1 MGCSGGSL
9 GGRGG
14 LLGRSRGRF
23 GVPEVILTRGQ
34 IHTFVRFLACPLC
47 GFDAVLGC
55 SLAFLGGSWDPS
67 GAPKVA
73 LGASRGVPR
82 ERVPPPGGSRGAPE
96 TENQRFEAMVILP

>member
-1 MGCSGGSL
+1 MV
-9 GGRGG
+9 RE
-14 LLGRSRGRF
+14 RF
-23 GVPEVILTRGQ
+23 FEIPGGQ
-34 IHTFVRFLACPLC
+34 IHIFVRFLACPLC

-82 ERVPPPGGSRGAPE
+82 ERVPRPGGSRG
-96 TENQRFEAMVILP
+96 LPKPKISVLKRW